1 MLQLT
6 SAPKRLNNGVMLSSP
21 KAPFLQLWMKK
32 YARFNPDSFEYD
44 SSVVPY
50 QLMTQYPDLVHI
62 EMSRIAP
69 MSFAFQTS
77 RIAEAI
83 ACGIYVP
90 PSPDGSRSGALW
102 VPEWGSSTGHYSF
115 ENTAPNEY
123 MYSEMTK
130 KLVLHLT
137 MSQVR

>member
-1 MLQLT
+1 MT
-6 SAPKRLNNGVMLSSP
+6 KLNSFLS
-21 KAPFLQLWMKK
+21 KK
-32 YARFNPDSFEYD
+32 WKPSH
-44 SSVVPY
+44 
-50 QLMTQYPDLVHI
+50 T
-62 EMSRIAP
+62 RIV
-69 MSFAFQTS
+69 
-77 RIAEAI
+77 EAI
-83 ACGIYVP
+83 ACAIYVP

-102 VPEWGSSTGHYSF
+102 VPEWGYSTGHYSF